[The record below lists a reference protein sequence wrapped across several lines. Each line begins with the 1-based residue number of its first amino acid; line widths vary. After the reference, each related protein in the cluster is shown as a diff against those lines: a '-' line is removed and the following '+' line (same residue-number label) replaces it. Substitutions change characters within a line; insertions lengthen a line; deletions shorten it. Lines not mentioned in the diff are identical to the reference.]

1 MTIQDILTAI
11 GLFLVY
17 ATALVGVYVN
27 LRVKMK
33 EIEIKMMNLQQEL
46 SQHKLAIG
54 LTVKISR
61 TDTFQ
66 VIPWVMYSVL
76 KTIQPQ
82 LRIHLERLYITQIFH
97 RSRYGQHQTTYRHT
111 NLFIGICA
119 GYKMPGTA
127 SRQQT

>member
-54 LTVKISR
+54 LNVNGLEKRNTLEHDSIMVKI
-61 TDTFQ
+61 DN
-66 VIPWVMYSVL
+66 L
-76 KTIQPQ
+76 
-82 LRIHLERLYITQIFH
+82 LEKIIEIRVDQ
-97 RSRYGQHQTTYRHT
+97 
-111 NLFIGICA
+111 
-119 GYKMPGTA
+119 A
-127 SRQQT
+127 SANAININKKGNI

>member
-1 MTIQDILTAI
+1 MTIPDILTAI

-54 LTVKISR
+54 LNVNSLEKRNTIEHDSIMIKI
-61 TDTFQ
+61 DN
-66 VIPWVMYSVL
+66 L
-76 KTIQPQ
+76 
-82 LRIHLERLYITQIFH
+82 LEKIIEIRVDQ
-97 RSRYGQHQTTYRHT
+97 
-111 NLFIGICA
+111 
-119 GYKMPGTA
+119 A
-127 SRQQT
+127 SANAININKKGNI

>member
-54 LTVKISR
+54 LNVNSLEKRNTLEHDSIMIKI
-61 TDTFQ
+61 DN
-66 VIPWVMYSVL
+66 L
-76 KTIQPQ
+76 
-82 LRIHLERLYITQIFH
+82 LEKIIEIRVDQ
-97 RSRYGQHQTTYRHT
+97 
-111 NLFIGICA
+111 
-119 GYKMPGTA
+119 A
-127 SRQQT
+127 SANAININKKGNV